1 MCAGVSV
8 CAGVNVCWCEC
19 AGVSGCVGVNVCVGE
34 CGCGCVTLSNL
45 NSWAPSIRLKVASL
59 CNIPCTLA

>member
-1 MCAGVSV
+1 MSV
-8 CAGVNVCWCEC
+8 C
-19 AGVSGCVGVNVCVGE
+19 AGVSGCVGVNVCVGK

-45 NSWAPSIRLKVASL
+45 NSWAPSMRLKVASL